1 MSTLSNVTPGRGKF
15 LPQNVGLTANV
26 SSRDSLDGVS
36 VRYAPDPSK
45 KWFVLRATYHRELK
59 AYDYL
64 TNHGIEAF
72 LPLHR
77 TLKFVDGK
85 RKFVI
90 ESYLPS
96 LLFVYTSQETIENC
110 VKKTPDLP
118 FLSYY
123 YNHFA
128 STEEGKNPPLIVP
141 YDSMMNFIRVS
152 TTDNRH
158 VKVVSPENCH
168 FKSGDIVRV
177 TDGEFKGVE
186 GRVARVSGQQ
196 RVVVEVEGVCLIST
210 AYIPSA
216 FIEKKSDL

>member
-1 MSTLSNVTPGRGKF
+1 MSTLSNVTPGRDKF
-15 LPQNVGLTANV
+15 LSQNVGLTANV
-26 SSRDSLDGVS
+26 SSRESLDGVS

-64 TNHGIEAF
+64 INHGIEAF

-77 TLKFVDGK
+77 TLKYVDGK

-90 ESYLPS
+90 ESYLPNM
-96 LLFVYTSQETIENC
+96 LFVYASPETVENC
-110 VKKTPDLP
+110 VKHTPDLH

-123 YNHFA
+123 YNHFVA
-128 STEEGKNPPLIVP
+128 TEGEKNPPLVVP
-141 YDSMMNFIRVS
+141 YESMVI
-152 TTDNRH
+152 
-158 VKVVSPENCH
+158 PERLCH
-168 FKSGDIVRV
+168 YKSGDMVRV

-216 FIEKKSDL
+216 FIEKK

>member
-26 SSRDSLDGVS
+26 SSRESLDGVS

-64 TNHGIEAF
+64 INHGIEAF

-77 TLKFVDGK
+77 TLKYVDGK

-90 ESYLPS
+90 ESYLPNM
-96 LLFVYTSQETIENC
+96 LFVYASPETVENC
-110 VKKTPDLP
+110 VKHTPDLH

-123 YNHFA
+123 YNHFCGNRRRKESA
-128 STEEGKNPPLIVP
+128 SHRTIRFDDEFHQDIYHRQPSRQGGESRELPFQEWRHGEGDRWRIQGSRRQGGK
-141 YDSMMNFIRVS
+141 SIR
-152 TTDNRH
+152 
-158 VKVVSPENCH
+158 PA
-168 FKSGDIVRV
+168 
-177 TDGEFKGVE
+177 E
-186 GRVARVSGQQ
+186 GCGRSRRSLPDQH
-196 RVVVEVEGVCLIST
+196 RLYS
-210 AYIPSA
+210 
-216 FIEKKSDL
+216 